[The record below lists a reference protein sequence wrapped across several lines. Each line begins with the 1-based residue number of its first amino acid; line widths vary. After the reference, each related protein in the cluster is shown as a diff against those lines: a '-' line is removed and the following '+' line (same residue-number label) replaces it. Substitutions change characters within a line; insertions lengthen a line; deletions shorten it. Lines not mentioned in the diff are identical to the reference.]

1 MTHKLYHEKTCI
13 VKYNVRYILS
23 LFSFLIYESN
33 RKKNR
38 KIWEEDES
46 RMGKEKR
53 KKKIWK
59 FKYKKL
65 TWFLVNIFKIK
76 VYYLHLKKN
85 ILFWHWHYEQRTPL
99 LELLRAVLFSDTEI
113 NCFGFLCIH
122 MEGVFFKKTSLNLKA
137 SNMKC

>member
-23 LFSFLIYESN
+23 LFSFLLYKSN

-38 KIWEEDES
+38 KKWEEDES

-76 VYYLHLKKN
+76 VYYLHLKKEIVLALALWARN
-85 ILFWHWHYEQRTPL
+85 TLVGATRSCS
-99 LELLRAVLFSDTEI
+99 LLRHWNKLLWFPLYSY
-113 NCFGFLCIH
+113 GR
-122 MEGVFFKKTSLNLKA
+122 SLL
-137 SNMKC
+137 

>member
-23 LFSFLIYESN
+23 LFSFLLYESN

-38 KIWEEDES
+38 KNWEEDES
-46 RMGKEKR
+46 QMGKEKR
-53 KKKIWK
+53 KKKNLKIQIQK
-59 FKYKKL
+59 TYLIFSKYIQNQSLLSTFKKK
-65 TWFLVNIFKIK
+65 
-76 VYYLHLKKN
+76 
-85 ILFWHWHYEQRTPL
+85 ILFWRWHYEQRTPL
-99 LELLRAVLFSDTEI
+99 LELLEAVLFSDTEI